1 MEAEA
6 LDQVSRK
13 ERAGRK
19 VVVHAGNLHTGRR
32 DVKENLAQQGTGRVS
47 VRVLALREEGRRSR
61 EPVGHCW
68 AVFLSRPKL
77 ILLGSKCSF
86 LPKFLR

>member
-13 ERAGRK
+13 EGAGRK
-19 VVVHAGNLHTGRR
+19 VVAHAGNLHTGRH

-47 VRVLALREEGRRSR
+47 VRALALREGRRPR

-68 AVFLSRPKL
+68 AVFFSRPKL